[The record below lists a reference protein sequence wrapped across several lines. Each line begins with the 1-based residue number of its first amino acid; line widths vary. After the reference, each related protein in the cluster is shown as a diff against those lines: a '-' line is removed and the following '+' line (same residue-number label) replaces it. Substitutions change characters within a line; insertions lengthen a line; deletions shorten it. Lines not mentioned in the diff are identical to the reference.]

1 MGIIFK
7 FLKAGNGDSVLI
19 STNKSNILIDGGTK
33 RTFNIYLK
41 KEIDRL
47 REANQIVDLMVL
59 THIDSDHIDGLVKL
73 LENEKMLLEEKEISY
88 PIVKSIWFNAFE
100 NKIFSDDFSDETSFS
115 GYKTFRE
122 FIAYFDNFI
131 SYNDNLSIDNE
142 IFFTINS
149 DIDIVLL
156 SPNNQKLKKLHKKYK
171 DKIEEDFFTSSS
183 IEIDKSIEELA
194 SLKFKKDT
202 SPHNGASIAFILV
215 YQNRKYLFLADAHID
230 LINSSLKELGY
241 SKSNPLEVEFVKL
254 SHHGSK
260 KNINQEFLD
269 LVRSNNFVILTNG
282 ASHGHPDKEALSR
295 IILNPNRNFNEKINF
310 ICNYEDILER
320 DIFSYEE
327 EIKYNF
333 EFILKNEVRIG
344 GEND

>member
-7 FLKAGNGDSVLI
+7 FLKAGNGDSILI
-19 STNKSNILIDGGTK
+19 STNRSNILIDGGTK

-73 LENEKMLLEEKEISY
+73 LENEKMLLEEKEINY

-100 NKIFSDDFSDETSFS
+100 NKIFSDETSFS

-131 SYNDNLSIDNE
+131 SYNDNLSINNE

-171 DKIEEDFFTSSS
+171 DKIEEDFFTSQ
-183 IEIDKSIEELA
+183 EE
-194 SLKFKKDT
+194 
-202 SPHNGASIAFILV
+202 
-215 YQNRKYLFLADAHID
+215 R
-230 LINSSLKELGY
+230 
-241 SKSNPLEVEFVKL
+241 
-254 SHHGSK
+254 
-260 KNINQEFLD
+260 
-269 LVRSNNFVILTNG
+269 
-282 ASHGHPDKEALSR
+282 
-295 IILNPNRNFNEKINF
+295 
-310 ICNYEDILER
+310 
-320 DIFSYEE
+320 
-327 EIKYNF
+327 
-333 EFILKNEVRIG
+333 
-344 GEND
+344 